1 MKLKDYLTLSNI
13 TSREFSKKIN
23 VNEISIS
30 RYLNESR
37 FPNKKILKKIYD
49 FTNGMVTSDDFLN
62 RDKNY
67 EDLTIEEK
75 RNIDNLVQDIRNC
88 KIRALAKS
96 ITMVESTLAKDQKKT
111 DYLLTK
117 LKPQNKS
124 LRIGITG
131 VPGVGKSTFIESLG
145 LKLIQENLK
154 VAVLAVDPSSK
165 ISGGSI
171 LGDKT
176 RMDRLSTNKNAFV
189 RPSPS
194 GGQLGGVAKKTR
206 ESISCLESAKFD
218 IIFIETMGV
227 GQAETEVYNMVDIFL
242 VLLFPAG
249 GDELQGIK
257 KGIIELADLIIVN
270 KSDSVMKS
278 VASST
283 LIDYQNALSIIK
295 NNRPDYA
302 PKVLKCSSLK
312 LNGLNDIW
320 NEIKKFCKIR
330 KKSGYFFV
338 NRQQQNQDWL
348 WNLTKQKM
356 LDHFENEVKCTSFSK
371 SLKKKIITN
380 KINVAEASNL
390 LLTSFIKKL

>member
-227 GQAETEVYNMVDIFL
+227 GQAETEV
-242 VLLFPAG
+242 LLPAG

-356 LDHFENEVKCTSFSK
+356 LDHFENEVKCFSK

-390 LLTSFIKKL
+390 LLTSFIKKI

>member
-242 VLLFPAG
+242 VLLLPAG

-312 LNGLNDIW
+312 LNGLNEIW

-330 KKSGYFFV
+330 
-338 NRQQQNQDWL
+338 
-348 WNLTKQKM
+348 
-356 LDHFENEVKCTSFSK
+356 
-371 SLKKKIITN
+371 
-380 KINVAEASNL
+380 
-390 LLTSFIKKL
+390 